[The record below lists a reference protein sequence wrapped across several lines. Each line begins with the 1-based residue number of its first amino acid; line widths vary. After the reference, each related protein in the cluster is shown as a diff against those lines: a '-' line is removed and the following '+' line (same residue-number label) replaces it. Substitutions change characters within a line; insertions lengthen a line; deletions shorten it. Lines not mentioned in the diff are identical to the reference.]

1 MAVKIRRIGISITSD
16 HRITKLPAFP
26 KGHTFALDRGI
37 TWIVGENGTGKSTL
51 LSAIKQRTDRADIEI
66 MRKHPVYF
74 DELEDLGS
82 KTALYYFDSEKS
94 NPRSQPVGSMFTAAS
109 HFVSHGE
116 TITAILLGLEKIPG
130 TGMIILIDEPESA
143 LSPWRQKE
151 IAAFLKKFSEERDAQ
166 IICSTHSIV
175 FIESGFGSILEL
187 NNPPAKL
194 VPASEYKIF
203 P

>member
-1 MAVKIRRIGISITSD
+1 MAIKIRRIGISTTSD

-51 LSAIKQRTDRADIEI
+51 LSAIKQRTDKADIET

-74 DELEDLGS
+74 DGLENPEC
-82 KTALYYFDSEKS
+82 KAAVYYYDSEKS
-94 NPRSQPVGSMFTAAS
+94 NPRSQPVDSMFTAAS

-116 TITAILLGLEKIPG
+116 TTTAVIKGLDEIPG
-130 TGMIILIDEPESA
+130 SGMIILIDEPESA

-151 IAAFLKKFSEERDAQ
+151 ITLFLKKFSEERDAQ
-166 IICSTHSIV
+166 IICNTHSIV